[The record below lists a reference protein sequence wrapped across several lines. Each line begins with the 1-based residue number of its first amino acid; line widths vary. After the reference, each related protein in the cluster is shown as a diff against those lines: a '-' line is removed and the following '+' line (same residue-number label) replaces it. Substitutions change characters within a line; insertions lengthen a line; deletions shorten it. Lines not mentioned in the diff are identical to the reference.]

1 MRCNSNTAENRGSDH
16 WGCTASIA
24 MLLAQAALA
33 GRSACLHHWKVVPAA
48 GRHPGVL

>member
-1 MRCNSNTAENRGSDH
+1 MRCNSNTAENHGSDH
-16 WGCTASIA
+16 CTASIA

-33 GRSACLHHWKVVPAA
+33 GRSACLHHLKIMPAA